1 MPSKIRVT
9 VKMAMQF
16 SIVADPP
23 GASLHERALKARNE
37 LVSKLVSNW
46 QRLAEIQLLYHEP
59 GQTFDRLSQTI
70 HCKLEDH
77 DRYVP
82 NIDDEDI
89 EGDELLLRERLEDL
103 QHERAQAAK
112 QVADTVIQACREA
125 YERHPKARTFEA
137 RIMVFAR
144 DGNIESA
151 TEQKFPSSA
160 LGELADNKPPD
171 EFESNVGALDKLV
184 GTIDRLVSN
193 AEAGSEQLRYE
204 KSDLH
209 TRSIELMDKNMGMLD
224 KFKELVEMTLT
235 HAQLPAAHYDLE
247 ARKLE
252 MRVESQRTAM
262 IQNTK
267 AAMAHERQQT
277 VQAFI
282 HQNPNFVQDLLA
294 TAALLYQQQRGDSP
308 DDATTD
314 APYDT
319 HCGPS
324 PQGGPSHQP
333 GPSSSN
339 EAPPKEAKVPPLC
352 SGARKLHSVLDAA
365 TIAALERNLAP
376 DQWTAISPLF
386 SCTDEGEFRRHI
398 NLLSAAISQLPEDDQ
413 AQFRTGLRESIP
425 FKAQLRLTQI
435 LGSYG
440 LRIY

>member
-1 MPSKIRVT
+1 MT
-9 VKMAMQF
+9 MQF

-37 LVSKLVSNW
+37 LVKKLVSNW
-46 QRLAEIQLLYHEP
+46 RRLAEIQLLYHEP

-70 HCKLEDH
+70 NCKLEDH
-77 DRYVP
+77 DRYTP

-103 QHERAQAAK
+103 QHERAQTAK
-112 QVADTVIQACREA
+112 QVADTVIQACKEA
-125 YERHPKARTFEA
+125 YEEHPKARTFEA
-137 RIMVFAR
+137 RIMVFGP
-144 DGNIESA
+144 DGSIESA
-151 TEQKFPSSA
+151 ADQKFPSSA
-160 LGELADNKPPD
+160 LGELAANEPPD
-171 EFESNVGALDKLV
+171 ELEGNVGALGKLV

-193 AEAGSEQLRYE
+193 AEAGSEQLRNE

-209 TRSIELMDKNMGMLD
+209 QRSIDLMDKNMGMLD

-252 MRVESQRTAM
+252 MRSESQRTAM
-262 IQNTK
+262 VENTK

-282 HQNPNFVQDLLA
+282 NQNPNFVQDLLA

-308 DDATTD
+308 SDDAT
-314 APYDT
+314 AESPYDT

-324 PQGGPSHQP
+324 AQGGPSHQAAP
-333 GPSSSN
+333 PPSK
-339 EAPPKEAKVPPLC
+339 EAPPKEAKAPPLC
-352 SGARKLHSVLDAA
+352 PGARKLHSVLDAA
-365 TIAALERNLAP
+365 TISALERNLAP
-376 DQWTAISPLF
+376 DHWVALSPLL

-413 AQFRTGLRESIP
+413 ALFRTGLRDSIP
-425 FKAQLRLTQI
+425 FGAQLRLTQI